1 MKKIALLII
10 MAVCGLSQVRGQDF
24 GVKAGYNYSTFSGET
39 SSLSTIEGLSGFYIG
54 GLVEL
59 PISNVL
65 SIQPELIFS
74 RQGVALRQELK
85 GFGLNV
91 SINNAD
97 IRLDYLNIPVMAKVN
112 LGPLFLQGGVQFGF
126 LVGKPEVGRYITNV
140 RMGTL
145 LDKDSYNSFDFG
157 VGAGLGFNFNR
168 RFFAEARYTHSLT
181 NVFDP
186 NDDYFKASGI
196 GSNNNNFKNAVLSIG
211 LGMKF

>member
-74 RQGVALRQELK
+74 RQGVALRQEIK
-85 GFGLNV
+85 GFGFNV

-126 LVGKPEVGRYITNV
+126 LVSKPKVNRLPNTSLF
-140 RMGTL
+140 TL

-157 VGAGLGFNFNR
+157 VGVGLGFNFNR

-211 LGMKF
+211 LGVKF

>member
-1 MKKIALLII
+1 MRKIALLII
-10 MAVCGLSQVRGQDF
+10 MTVCGLSQVHAQDF
-24 GVKAGYNYSTFSGET
+24 GVKAGYNYSTFRGET

-59 PISNVL
+59 PISDVL

>member
-1 MKKIALLII
+1 MRKIALLII
-10 MAVCGLSQVRGQDF
+10 MAVCGLSQVRSQDF

-74 RQGVALRQELK
+74 RQGVALRQEIK
-85 GFGLNV
+85 GFGFNV

-126 LVGKPEVGRYITNV
+126 LVSKPKVNRLTNTSLF
-140 RMGTL
+140 TL

-157 VGAGLGFNFNR
+157 VGVGLGFNFNR

-211 LGMKF
+211 LGVKF

>member
-24 GVKAGYNYSTFSGET
+24 GVKAGYNYSTFRGET
-39 SSLSTIEGLSGFYIG
+39 SSISTIEGLSGFYIG

-65 SIQPELIFS
+65 SIQPEFIFS
-74 RQGVALRQELK
+74 RQGVALRQEIK
-85 GFGLNV
+85 GFGFNV

-126 LVGKPEVGRYITNV
+126 LVSKPKVNRLPNTSLF
-140 RMGTL
+140 TL

-157 VGAGLGFNFNR
+157 VGVGLGFNFNR

-211 LGMKF
+211 LGVKF

>member
-1 MKKIALLII
+1 MRKIALLII
-10 MAVCGLSQVRGQDF
+10 MTVCGLSQVRSQDF

-39 SSLSTIEGLSGFYIG
+39 SPLSTIEGLSGFYIG

-74 RQGVALRQELK
+74 RQGVALRQEIK
-85 GFGLNV
+85 GFGFNV

-126 LVGKPEVGRYITNV
+126 LVSKPKVNRLPNTSLF
-140 RMGTL
+140 TL

-157 VGAGLGFNFNR
+157 VGVGLGFNFNR

>member
-1 MKKIALLII
+1 MRKIVLLII

-74 RQGVALRQELK
+74 RQGVALRQGLK
-85 GFGLNV
+85 NL
-91 SINNAD
+91 SIRTD
-97 IRLDYLNIPVMAKVN
+97 TSEIRLDYLNIPVMAKVN
-112 LGPLFLQGGVQFGF
+112 LGPIFLEGGVQFGF
-126 LVGKPEVGRYITNV
+126 LVNKPKMDSYIANV
-140 RMGTL
+140 YLRNL

-157 VGAGLGFNFNR
+157 VGAGLGVKLNQH
-168 RFFAEARYTHSLT
+168 FFVETRYTYSLT

-186 NDDYFKASGI
+186 NDKHFKSSLISDGD
-196 GSNNNNFKNAVLSIG
+196 NFKNSVFSIG

>member
-1 MKKIALLII
+1 MRKIVLLII

-39 SSLSTIEGLSGFYIG
+39 SSFSTIEGLSGFYIG
-54 GLVEL
+54 GLVDL
-59 PISNVL
+59 PISDVL

-74 RQGVALRQELK
+74 RQGVALRQEIK

-112 LGPLFLQGGVQFGF
+112 LGPLLLQAGVQFGF
-126 LVGKPEVGRYITNV
+126 LVGKPEVSRYITNV
-140 RMGTL
+140 RVGTL

-157 VGAGLGFNFNR
+157 VGAGLGFNLNR
-168 RFFAEARYTHSLT
+168 RLFVEARYTHSLT

-186 NDDYFKASGI
+186 NDNLFKTSLI
-196 GSNNNNFKNAVLSIG
+196 SNDNNFKNAVLSVG
-211 LGMKF
+211 LGIKF

>member
-74 RQGVALRQELK
+74 RQGVALRQ
-85 GFGLNV
+85 GLEK
-91 SINNAD
+91 SGIRIEINNAD

-126 LVGKPEVGRYITNV
+126 LVSKPKVNRLTN
-140 RMGTL
+140 TSLFPL

-157 VGAGLGFNFNR
+157 VGVGLGFNFNR

>member
-1 MKKIALLII
+1 MRKIVLLII

-74 RQGVALRQELK
+74 RQGVAWKRELK
-85 GFGLNV
+85 GFGMSVN
-91 SINNAD
+91 INNAD

-126 LVGKPEVGRYITNV
+126 LVGKPETSSTVNGLRVTEQV
-140 RMGTL
+140 
-145 LDKDSYNSFDFG
+145 DKDAYAAFDFG
-157 VGAGLGFNFNR
+157 VGAGLGVNLSQH
-168 RFFAEARYTHSLT
+168 FFVEARYTHSLT
-181 NVFDP
+181 NALDP
-186 NDDYFKASGI
+186 NNNSLKNAHISDD
-196 GSNNNNFKNAVLSIG
+196 NNFKNAVLSLG
-211 LGMKF
+211 LGVKF

>member
-1 MKKIALLII
+1 MRKIALLII
-10 MAVCGLSQVRGQDF
+10 MTVCGLSQVRAQAF

-39 SSLSTIEGLSGFYIG
+39 SSISTIEGLSGFYIG
-54 GLVEL
+54 GLVDL
-59 PISNVL
+59 PISDVL

-74 RQGVALRQELK
+74 RQGVALRQEIK
-85 GFGLNV
+85 GFGFNV

-112 LGPLFLQGGVQFGF
+112 LGPFFLQGGVQFGF
-126 LVGKPEVGRYITNV
+126 LVGKPELGRYITNV
-140 RMGTL
+140 RVGTL

>member
-1 MKKIALLII
+1 MRKIVLLII

-74 RQGVALRQELK
+74 RQGVALRQ
-85 GFGLNV
+85 GLEK
-91 SINNAD
+91 SGIRIEINNAD

-126 LVGKPEVGRYITNV
+126 LVSKPKV
-140 RMGTL
+140 
-145 LDKDSYNSFDFG
+145 
-157 VGAGLGFNFNR
+157 NR
-168 RFFAEARYTHSLT
+168 LWSRCRI
-181 NVFDP
+181 
-186 NDDYFKASGI
+186 GI
-196 GSNNNNFKNAVLSIG
+196 QP
-211 LGMKF
+211 

>member
-1 MKKIALLII
+1 MRKIALLII
-10 MAVCGLSQVRGQDF
+10 MAVCGLSQVHAQDF

-54 GLVEL
+54 GLVDL
-59 PISNVL
+59 PISDVL

>member
-1 MKKIALLII
+1 MRKIVLLII

-39 SSLSTIEGLSGFYIG
+39 SSISTIEGLSGFYIG

-59 PISNVL
+59 PISDVL

-74 RQGVALRQELK
+74 RQGVALRQEIK
-85 GFGLNV
+85 GFGFNV

-126 LVGKPEVGRYITNV
+126 LVSKPKVNRLPNTSLF
-140 RMGTL
+140 TL

-157 VGAGLGFNFNR
+157 VGAGLGVKLNQ
-168 RFFAEARYTHSLT
+168 RFFVEARYTHSLT

-196 GSNNNNFKNAVLSIG
+196 GSNNNHFKNAVLSIG
-211 LGMKF
+211 LGVKF